1 MNDKFQTQVLSI
13 TVSQSVTQVWGT
25 SIPHHSKVQKKN
37 RWTIA
42 LWTPP
47 PLRCHRADIAAT
59 SYARRQRLWANG
71 RKATATQTQQQIA
84 HGGVDVAGDPRPR
97 SRDKETS
104 ADQSVWDSIR
114 QSGRELHVKVSY
126 WMDAMEQRLCVI
138 LPGTLAKLFQTP
150 SHFHTLSFI

>member
-47 PLRCHRADIAAT
+47 HPLRCHRADTAAT
-59 SYARRQRLWANG
+59 SYARRQWLWANW

-84 HGGVDVAGDPRPR
+84 HGGVDVRPR
-97 SRDKETS
+97 SRVKETS

-114 QSGRELHVKVSY
+114 QSGCELHVKVSY
-126 WMDAMEQRLCVI
+126 WMDATEQRLCVI
-138 LPGTLAKLFQTP
+138 LPETLAKLFQTP
-150 SHFHTLSFI
+150 PHFHTLSFI

>member
-25 SIPHHSKVQKKN
+25 SVPQHSKVQKN

-47 PLRCHRADIAAT
+47 PLRCHRAATAAT
-59 SYARRQRLWANG
+59 SYARRQWLWANW
-71 RKATATQTQQQIA
+71 RKATATQTQQRIA

-97 SRDKETS
+97 SRVQETS
-104 ADQSVWDSIR
+104 VGQSVWDSIR
-114 QSGRELHVKVSY
+114 QSGRKWHVKVSY
-126 WMDAMEQRLCVI
+126 WMDATEQRLCVI
-138 LPGTLAKLFQTP
+138 LPETLAKLSETP
-150 SHFHTLSFI
+150 LHFHTLSFI